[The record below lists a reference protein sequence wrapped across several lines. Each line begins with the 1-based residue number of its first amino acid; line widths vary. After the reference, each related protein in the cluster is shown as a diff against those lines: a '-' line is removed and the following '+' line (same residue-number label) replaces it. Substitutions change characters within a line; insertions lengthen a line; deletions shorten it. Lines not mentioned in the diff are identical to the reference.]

1 MTRYYF
7 FLFLCDVAESFTNDK
22 ARNWLGSLY
31 NNIDWTHFEA
41 EDDTAALDLFGPA
54 LTFPQQQGSTENT
67 RIAQWCIS
75 KTVRHLSQLEEPLA
89 IMQALFSENGSNAQ
103 FLMPDGRT
111 DAYTIIEVTIIEGRT
126 TDTKKI

>member
-1 MTRYYF
+1 
-7 FLFLCDVAESFTNDK
+7 
-22 ARNWLGSLY
+22 
-31 NNIDWTHFEA
+31 
-41 EDDTAALDLFGPA
+41 
-54 LTFPQQQGSTENT
+54 
-67 RIAQWCIS
+67 
-75 KTVRHLSQLEEPLA
+75 VRHLGQLEEALA